1 MVSKTSKCDSCAS
14 KRSKV
19 GNVNNTVCAV
29 ILPVPQRAAA
39 RVNPTA
45 GARAEK
51 HNVHVSCKLR
61 LSFSITEALTDVTLT
76 LTWTVTD
83 RIRSRC
89 FCFICNKNLWV
100 IFFWTLWEFSG
111 FYDVK
116 LLLDS
121 LYWFYFVW
129 KAVDGIKP
137 SSGGE
142 NESEETPHVLLWLQA
157 WSCLIPVSTFDPA
170 RRFLP
175 LIVD

>member
-19 GNVNNTVCAV
+19 GNVNNTEYSLCGHTSCSTA
-29 ILPVPQRAAA
+29 
-39 RVNPTA
+39 PTA

-76 LTWTVTD
+76 LTWTVTG
-83 RIRSRC
+83 RIRSWC

-111 FYDVK
+111 FYAVK

-137 SSGGE
+137 SSGGG